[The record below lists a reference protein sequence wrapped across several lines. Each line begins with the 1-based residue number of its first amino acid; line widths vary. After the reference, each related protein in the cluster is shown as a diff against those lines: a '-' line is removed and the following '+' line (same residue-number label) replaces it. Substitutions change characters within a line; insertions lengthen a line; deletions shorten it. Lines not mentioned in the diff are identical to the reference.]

1 MRLIGI
7 KLKEGDSIVIKN
19 LKPGNWYPFGA
30 YVEPTA
36 ENGWIWQ
43 DKSNAKYE
51 KECNEMYRT
60 ILKSDIAEGI
70 AITVNCIVGKN
81 GSGKST
87 LLDILYRIINNFAYK
102 LIDCQ
107 WKENQPEVNPQR
119 GHQLVEANG
128 FDATLYYEADG
139 AVGSIRYYYGKYLFS
154 YYAQNENARVE
165 NATLEKNYG
174 TIDLNRILRHFF
186 YTICTNYSIHSLN
199 SDDYKPN
206 RLSINEDHSD
216 VDGGWL
222 KGLYHKNDGYI
233 TPIVMTPYRD
243 EHGTIDMGNENEL
256 AKQRLTTLAV
266 LFASQG
272 KKFMDQYIPNRLNY
286 RYDRDSEKKYNKRFN
301 DLYHKWLPLNKDCS
315 KVKQGFKSVWKNEL
329 RGEEYRQS
337 WYNLSENVRDAILA
351 YLVYKTLKICLY
363 YRKYGAA
370 IGLCLKAEK
379 GKEGDERAPK
389 FLYLPYDKKQIE
401 NVINIILHEDVDLHV
416 NQKIRQ
422 MLYFVREGGYNIDNS
437 DWPEDFLINHND
449 PRLGLNSKPVK
460 DLYTKTENGKKNTES
475 LKTYEQVFLKMPPAI
490 FEWDMDFCNVNDKSG
505 QPETLTTMS
514 SGEKQ
519 LLHSFSYILY
529 HIKNIQS
536 VTDDNYRIKYHN
548 LTLIFDE
555 AELYYHPDYQR
566 TFITTLIRMLSWCH
580 IDGRGIRGINIVVVT
595 HSPFVL
601 SDVPL
606 QHTLYMKNGTQITNN
621 KQTFGG
627 NIHELLG
634 ENFFMDYSIG
644 EVAKGNIEE
653 IIQLYSER
661 DQQEKRPYNEQTYRQ
676 HRQRYKYVASIIAD
690 EYLKKMIDRMLHK
703 CESIYLHEDVSK
715 QELEKDIKQK
725 KEELARLEAK
735 LAQMN
740 E

>member
-7 KLKEGDSIVIKN
+7 KLNDGESLVIKN
-19 LKPGNWYPFGA
+19 LKPGNWYPFGM

-36 ENGWIWQ
+36 ENNWTWQ
-43 DKSNAKYE
+43 DETNAKDE
-51 KECNEMYRT
+51 KECNELYRT
-60 ILKSDIAEGI
+60 ILNSDIAEGI
-70 AITVNCIVGKN
+70 KITVNCLVGKN

-107 WKENQPEVNPQR
+107 WKENQPEINPQR
-119 GHQLVEANG
+119 GHQLEEATG
-128 FDATLYYEADG
+128 FDAILYYEADG
-139 AVGSIRYYYGKYLFS
+139 AVGSIRYYYGKYTFS
-154 YYAQNENARVE
+154 YYAQNENARIE
-165 NATLEKNYG
+165 NVSLEKIYG
-174 TIDLNRILRHFF
+174 TTDLNRILRHFF

-199 SDDYKPN
+199 SDDYKPH
-206 RLSINEDHSD
+206 RLSIDEDYSN

-243 EHGTIDMGNENEL
+243 EHGTIDIGNENEL

-272 KKFMDQYIPNRLNY
+272 KNFMDQYVPNRLSY
-286 RYDRDSEKKYNKRFN
+286 RYDSDSEKKYNKRFN
-301 DLYHKWLPLNKDCS
+301 DLYHRWLPLNKDCS
-315 KVKQGFKSVWKNEL
+315 KVKRSFKSVWKSEL
-329 RGEEYRQS
+329 RGEDYRKL

-351 YLVYKTLKICLY
+351 YLVYKTLKTCLF

-370 IGLCLKAEK
+370 LGLCQSSNK
-379 GKEGDERAPK
+379 GKEGGK
-389 FLYLPYDKKQIE
+389 QVSKYLYLQYDKNRIE
-401 NVINIILHEDVDLHV
+401 NVINIILHEDAGLHV
-416 NQKIRQ
+416 NQKVHQ
-422 MLYFVREGGYNIDNS
+422 MLYFVREGGYNIGS
-437 DWPEDFLINHND
+437 PDWPEDYLINHD
-449 PRLGLNSKPVK
+449 EPIFRLNYKPVK
-460 DLYTKTENGKKNTES
+460 DLYTKTKNGKQYIES
-475 LKTYEQVFLKMPPAI
+475 MRTYEQAFMKMPPAI
-490 FEWDMDFCNVNDKSG
+490 FEWDMDFRKVNDKYD
-505 QPETLTTMS
+505 QTETLTTMS

-536 VTDDNYRIKYHN
+536 VTDDNYRIRYHN

-566 TFITTLIRMLSWCH
+566 TFITTLIKMLSWCH

-606 QHTLYMKNGTQITNN
+606 QHTLYMQNGTQIIND

-634 ENFFMDYSIG
+634 DNFFMDYSIG
-644 EVAKGNIEE
+644 EVAKVNIEE
-653 IIQLYSER
+653 IIRLYNER
-661 DQQEKRPYNEQTYRQ
+661 DQQENKTDNAQKYQR
-676 HRQRYKYVASIIAD
+676 HRQRYKYIASIVAD
-690 EYLKKMIDRMLHK
+690 EYLKRMIDRMLHT
-703 CESIYLHEDVSK
+703 CESVYLPKEVSK
-715 QELEKDIKQK
+715 QELEKRIHQK
-725 KEELARLEAK
+725 KAEIAQLEEELTKML
-735 LAQMN
+735 
-740 E
+740 